1 MFRRRAR
8 RRLEESGHRTVAR
21 VVPGWAGMQAEEHGR
36 LLDDTDRLLGA
47 FRWEAA
53 NGFELSD
60 EMCVHIAAQAALP
73 IMRLGRGAYSR
84 VGTVIVRPTSVRRKR
99 VSDGPVP
106 GVVEESSMDLAG
118 EAADGNGPLVL
129 AWDSV
134 VSDTRHPLRGHNVV
148 IHEFAHKIDLLNGM
162 FDGTPPMLDE
172 SRRDRWIEVCT
183 DVFQR
188 MLRGEDNGG
197 LDTYAA
203 TNPAEFFAVAT
214 ETFFTLPEMLLEA
227 EPALYAELSD
237 FYQQDPAARLT
248 TPGSTMN

>member
-1 MFRRRAR
+1 MFRRRTKR
-8 RRLEESGHRTVAR
+8 SLEEAAHPVVAR
-21 VVPGWAGMQAEEHGR
+21 VVPGWAYMDPEQHGR
-36 LLDDTDRLLGA
+36 LLDDTDRLLGT

-53 NGFELSD
+53 NGFELTD

-73 IMRLGRGAYSR
+73 IMGLGGHAYGK
-84 VGTVIVRPTSVRRKR
+84 VGTVIVRPRSVRRIR
-99 VSDGPVP
+99 VSEGPVP

-134 VSDTRHPLRGHNVV
+134 VSDTRHPQRGHNVV
-148 IHEFAHKIDLLNGM
+148 IHEFAHKIDLLDGM
-162 FDGTPPMLDE
+162 FDGTPPILEED
-172 SRRDRWIEVCT
+172 RRDRWIEVCT

-188 MLRGEDNGG
+188 MLQGEDNGG
-197 LDTYAA
+197 LNPYAA

-227 EPALYAELSD
+227 EPALYTELRD
-237 FYQQDPAARLT
+237 FYRQDPAARSAMS
-248 TPGSTMN
+248 G